1 ERVFVPDD
9 DAGDE
14 PRGLPLWAVTSAISA
29 LMPQVL
35 TNDARGFAD
44 TTWLAW
50 NIMANGP
57 APDENLIVECVRGGL
72 VAAAA
77 ARNAKAARRGQRPP
91 IDTETLAAVV
101 TAFRSED
108 LRHEDCDLRVSP
120 GQPLVGDGF
129 TVLPQM
135 LAIAL
140 VSSNWQVDYTGWDR

>member
-1 ERVFVPDD
+1 MALHVGDISGHPLGRYRAYEFPTVWARALRERVFVPDD

-14 PRGLPLWAVTSAISA
+14 PRALPLWAVTSAISA

-50 NIMANGP
+50 NIVANGP

-72 VAAAA
+72 VAAAV

-91 IDTETLAAVV
+91 IDIETLAAVV
-101 TAFRSED
+101 SDFCRE
-108 LRHEDCDLRVSP
+108 
-120 GQPLVGDGF
+120 
-129 TVLPQM
+129 
-135 LAIAL
+135 
-140 VSSNWQVDYTGWDR
+140 